1 MKYVANEDF
10 HWIYSKF
17 VLTPLSPK
25 NAVVL
30 VYGVNGVEHR
40 FQSLN
45 SAVVNGVTAWYVF
58 VGRLLVH
65 GE

>member
-1 MKYVANEDF
+1 MAHTKNEILRM
-10 HWIYSKF
+10 H
-17 VLTPLSPK
+17 LLLPE

-30 VYGVNGVEHR
+30 VNGVNGVEHR

-45 SAVVNGVTAWYVF
+45 SAIVNGVTAWYVF